1 MQGNGI
7 VIRAID
13 KDEFEDYAKVHS
25 RGTGL
30 PDQGIPSVASNNRV
44 LYSRPGWS
52 FYMAYVEDEPA
63 TGVMYVNQS
72 TASLTFAATLPEYRR
87 QGLLERFAGEYGRR
101 SLQGAILLSR
111 SALSYHRAIVTWY
124 RSA

>member
-63 TGVMYVNQS
+63 HWRYVRKSIDSVTNICRNTPGVS
-72 TASLTFAATLPEYRR
+72 
-87 QGLLERFAGEYGRR
+87 
-101 SLQGAILLSR
+101 
-111 SALSYHRAIVTWY
+111 
-124 RSA
+124 